1 MLFVFLFFNSNF
13 ERTPAE
19 SMRPPCSF
27 TSILV
32 ITTRY
37 TDVLVRKKQSS
48 ATYQVPGMHIKRR
61 IYCILVLYQQ
71 YSTCEQHDVEQLNNS
86 VVTCTTNYT
95 RYITVA
101 AAVVNHYDF
110 IPMHIFLFP

>member
-1 MLFVFLFFNSNF
+1 
-13 ERTPAE
+13 
-19 SMRPPCSF
+19 
-27 TSILV
+27 
-32 ITTRY
+32 
-37 TDVLVRKKQSS
+37 
-48 ATYQVPGMHIKRR
+48 MHIKRR

-86 VVTCTTNYT
+86 VVTCATNYT